1 MLLQRVKMV
10 AKKSLV
16 DDKITAC
23 VKRIV
28 PALGVMCKV
37 SNRKILSTETC
48 CFLAKRLLSIFKYC
62 SSSTFLFFYELLIG
76 AQPTFLECAIIFL
89 KYDYQ
94 LCLIG
99 PGYSNRTVKEEVLS
113 YLLLYLISKKCK
125 VQTHQC
131 YLILITFRKGKRPKN
146 LRGI

>member
-62 SSSTFLFFYELLIG
+62 SSSNFLFFYELLIG
-76 AQPTFLECAIIFL
+76 PQPTFLECVIFL
-89 KYDYQ
+89 KYDCQ
-94 LCLIG
+94 LCLLG

-113 YLLLYLISKKCK
+113 YLLLYLISKKM
-125 VQTHQC
+125 
-131 YLILITFRKGKRPKN
+131 
-146 LRGI
+146 